1 MNWVYLDLD
10 GTLTD
15 PYEGIAKSLL
25 YSIEPWGIA
34 LDDDT
39 IRPLVGPP
47 LRDTYALFGL
57 SPEEGEQAVARF
69 RDRYEDV
76 GWAENQVIE
85 GIPEALE
92 ALRSVGLRLGI
103 ATSKPTGSATVIA
116 KHFGLDGHL
125 DFIAGASLDSS
136 RDAKADVIGW
146 ARSEF
151 GAGDGWMVGDRSHD
165 IVGGQV
171 WGLSTIGVTW
181 GFGGH
186 AELTEAGADHVID
199 APSELARL
207 LAG

>member
-15 PYEGIAKSLL
+15 PWEGISKSLV
-25 YSIEPWGIA
+25 YSIEPWGIT
-34 LDDDT
+34 LDDET

-47 LRDTYALFGL
+47 LRDTYAKLGL
-57 SPEEGEQAVARF
+57 SDAEGERAVARF
-69 RDRYEDV
+69 RERYEDV
-76 GWAENQVIE
+76 GWAENRVID
-85 GIPEALE
+85 GVPEALE
-92 ALRSVGLRLGI
+92 ALRSGGLRLGV
-103 ATSKPTGSATVIA
+103 ATSKPTGSATIIA

-125 DFIAGASLDSS
+125 EFIAGASLDKS

-165 IVGGQV
+165 VVGGRV

-181 GFGGH
+181 GFGDRE
-186 AELTEAGADHVID
+186 ELLAADADHVID
-199 APSELARL
+199 LPAELVPIL
-207 LAG
+207 VP

>member
-1 MNWVYLDLD
+1 MTWVYLDLD

-15 PYEGIAKSLL
+15 PYEGISKSLL
-25 YSIEPWGIA
+25 YSVEPWGVSF
-34 LDDDT
+34 DEET

-47 LRDTYALFGL
+47 LRDTYSKLGL

-69 RDRYEDV
+69 RERYEDV
-76 GWAENQVIE
+76 GWAENRVID

-92 ALRSVGLRLGI
+92 VLRAAGLRLGI

-116 KHFGLDGHL
+116 KHFGLDGYL
-125 DFIAGASLDSS
+125 DFIAGASLDAS

-151 GAGDGWMVGDRSHD
+151 GAGAGWMVGDRSHD
-165 IVGGQV
+165 IVGGRA

-181 GFGGH
+181 GFGDR
-186 AELTEAGADHVID
+186 AELIDARADHVD
-199 APSELARL
+199 
-207 LAG
+207 GD